1 MSLVVDASVAAK
13 WFVREDLHDEAA
25 ELLGYPEQLC
35 SVDLLIAEVTN
46 IAWKKLTLGAIPPE
60 QAADMARG
68 IRSGISLLYP
78 SGLFNERALQLA
90 LALRHSIYDCL
101 YLACAEAL
109 NERLVTADRQF
120 SRKAQNAGFAKLVFD
135 LGSKPISAII
145 GR

>member
-1 MSLVVDASVAAK
+1 MSVVVDASVAAK

-35 SVDLLIAEVTN
+35 SVDLLVAEVTN

-60 QAADMARG
+60 QATDMAKG
-68 IRSGISLLYP
+68 IRAAISPLYP
-78 SGLFNERALQLA
+78 SSLFNERALQLA
-90 LALRHSIYDCL
+90 LELRHSIYDCL

-109 NERLVTADRQF
+109 DAPLVTADRQL
-120 SRKAQNAGFAKLVFD
+120 SRKLQRAGFTKLVFA